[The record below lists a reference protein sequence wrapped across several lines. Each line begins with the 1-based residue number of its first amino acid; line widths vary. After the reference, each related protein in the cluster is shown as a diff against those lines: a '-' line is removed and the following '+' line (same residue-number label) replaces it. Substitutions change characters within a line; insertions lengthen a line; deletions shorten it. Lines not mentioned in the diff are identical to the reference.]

1 MKDVLDPP
9 HEGDRA
15 ARLSVVPFGYG
26 DATEAPAPRA
36 GERID
41 HGQECGMRRTAVL
54 VVGGFVACG
63 LVASA
68 GCGHGSS
75 VESVAAAYFHDLA
88 NHKYQDACT
97 LFSDDLRR
105 KLGDCPA
112 TLRRHRA
119 RGLLDTSWYEDD
131 LRYATVTGVHTKGD
145 TAEVTGRNVLVDKK
159 VKDKKT
165 GKIKTTR
172 VRTAAVSAETDGKGI
187 TLVKVGDTWKISGGG
202 I

>member
-1 MKDVLDPP
+1 MPRIPV
-9 HEGDRA
+9 HEGSGSR
-15 ARLSVVPFGYG
+15 RFLVPFGYG
-26 DATEAPAPRA
+26 DATGAPAPGP
-36 GERID
+36 GERTN
-41 HGQECGMRRTAVL
+41 HGQERVIRRMSVL
-54 VVGGFVACG
+54 VAGGLVACG
-63 LVASA
+63 LTASA

-97 LFSDDLRR
+97 LFTDDLRR

-112 TLRRHRA
+112 TLRRHHA
-119 RGLLDTSWYEDD
+119 RGLLSTSEYEDD
-131 LRYATVTGVHTKGD
+131 LRYVTVTGVHTKGD
-145 TAEVTGRNVLVDKK
+145 TAEVTGRNVLVDRK
-159 VKDKKT
+159 VKDKQA
-165 GKIKTTR
+165 GKVKTTR